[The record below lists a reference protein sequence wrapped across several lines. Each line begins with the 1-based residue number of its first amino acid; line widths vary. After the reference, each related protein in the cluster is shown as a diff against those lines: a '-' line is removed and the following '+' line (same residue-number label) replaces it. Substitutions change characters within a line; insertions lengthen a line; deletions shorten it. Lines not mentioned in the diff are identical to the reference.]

1 MAITGLGVGVLDA
14 FLGVLGGYLLLF
26 YLSYFLFSLFARNT
40 RTGIPMFPSATQALL
55 VRDRPKQ
62 GSLSPV
68 SLLFPQVFVARLNRL
83 HL

>member
-14 FLGVLGGYLLLF
+14 FLGVLGGYLPLVLPI
-26 YLSYFLFSLFARNT
+26 LFSFFSLCTEHKNRYPDVPQ
-40 RTGIPMFPSATQALL
+40 RYTGTFGE
-55 VRDRPKQ
+55 RPPQ
-62 GSLSPV
+62 TGLAFPV